1 MTDIHQHSAALF
13 PIGELSQRTGV
24 NSITLRAWERR
35 YGLLKPARTDK
46 GHRLY
51 NQADVERV
59 LQTLTLIER
68 GVPLRKIR
76 PLLDRETS
84 LSLVEQNDDAR
95 QWQQELWIQLESGQ
109 LHRLARRLQELF
121 KQYPASWC
129 RTQVMQPL
137 FADLAQ
143 HASAAALEA
152 LLQAELMRYALR
164 YWPSG
169 NGKHKQPPE
178 LLVLGGVPTAP
189 WRTLLLAM
197 ELEEKHQ
204 HVQWLPGAFSLHAL
218 QQMLALQPQQ
228 QLLYCLDGV
237 LNAEQTQQL
246 EVLLHQSPRL
256 WLQGTAVELAFA
268 GHGQLYNKMSDSL

>member
-1 MTDIHQHSAALF
+1 MTDIHQHSAVLF

-59 LQTLTLIER
+59 LQALTLIER

-84 LSLVEQNDDAR
+84 LSLVEQDDDAR
-95 QWQQELWIQLESGQ
+95 QWQQELWTQLESGQ

-121 KQYPASWC
+121 KQYPVSWC

-137 FADLAQ
+137 VADLAQ

-169 NGKHKQPPE
+169 NGKQQPE

-189 WRTLLLAM
+189 WRTLLLAL
-197 ELEEKHQ
+197 ELKEKHQ

-237 LNAEQTQQL
+237 LNAEQKQQL
-246 EVLLHQSPRL
+246 EALLHQSPQL

-268 GHGQLYNKMSDSL
+268 GHGQLYNKMPDSL